1 MMELP
6 LPRRRFAIHHTC
18 QTTPAKPDKPRV
30 AIVDDN
36 VDCRELLGILLSET
50 FEIVTFDTVKE
61 AIETIPVCKPAL
73 VLCDLLMPDHD
84 GFDLIK
90 RLRAQ
95 AVAIPVIAVTAHLA
109 QNAREKA
116 IAAGFDDFV
125 TKPFDVE
132 AMLQLIHRCAGLDG
146 A

>member
-1 MMELP
+1 M
-6 LPRRRFAIHHTC
+6 TS
-18 QTTPAKPDKPRV
+18 AKPNKPRV

-36 VDCRELLGILLSET
+36 VDCRELLAVLLDET
-50 FEIVTFDTVKE
+50 FEIVSLDSVDE
-61 AIETIPVCKPAL
+61 AIKTIPVCKPVL

-95 AVAIPVIAVTAHLA
+95 AVAIPVIAVSAHVMKGA
-109 QNAREKA
+109 SEKA
-116 IAAGFDDFV
+116 LAAGFDGFIA
-125 TKPFDVE
+125 KPFDVE
-132 AMLQLIHRCAGLDG
+132 SMLQLIHRCAGLEPR

>member
-1 MMELP
+1 M
-6 LPRRRFAIHHTC
+6 TSGK
-18 QTTPAKPDKPRV
+18 QDKPRV

-36 VDCRELLGILLSET
+36 PDCRELLGALLRET
-50 FEIVTFDTVKE
+50 FEIVSFDSVEE
-61 AIETIPVCKPAL
+61 AIETIPVCKPVL

-95 AVAIPVIAVTAHLA
+95 AVAIPVIAVTAHVA

-116 IAAGFDDFV
+116 IAAGFDHFIA
-125 TKPFDVE
+125 KPFDVD
-132 AMLQLIHRCAGLDG
+132 AMLQLIHRCAGL
-146 A
+146 AAA